1 MKGTRTQVNFNE
13 TSREIEVLFASPP
26 EVMHK
31 EMIDLISL
39 ACNYN
44 ASFSFSS
51 KTSLFTAK
59 CVSDSASE
67 ELLSDYNE
75 YYYSK

>member
-1 MKGTRTQVNFNE
+1 MKKGTQVSFNG
-13 TSREIEVLFASPP
+13 TSREIEVLFTSSP
-26 EVMHK
+26 EVIHK

-51 KTSLFTAK
+51 KESLFTAK

-67 ELLSDYNE
+67 ALLSDYNE